1 MFPTPFVFVTK
12 KSRTHAAGAFLTWLA
27 AKLARAGARK
37 FLHHLHCTVRV
48 EVCGRALSQ
57 ALNRKAHPA
66 LFDFLPT
73 NRTYSSP
80 VTVCLEPYP
89 MPARSLDRHGT
100 VTVDA
105 FRVGI
110 QDYVTCLELL
120 PTVLEDEAVAKAF
133 FKTELGILLLRVKW
147 ELFARYW

>member
-1 MFPTPFVFVTK
+1 MLQCFPEQVPAFLERLGLEAAPPAV
-12 KSRTHAAGAFLTWLA
+12 AAGLERGIEASRLA
-27 AKLARAGARK
+27 DDAGALLSALGAGGGAGRAAGGGLVRASSELSPARFWHQQLLARRQADGESP
-37 FLHHLHCTVRV
+37 HH
-48 EVCGRALSQ
+48 
-57 ALNRKAHPA
+57 P
-66 LFDFLPT
+66 
-73 NRTYSSP
+73 
-80 VTVCLEPYP
+80 
-89 MPARSLDRHGT
+89 